1 MAFKLL
7 TNIEEEVTCP
17 ICLDLL
23 KEPLSLDCGH
33 SFCKACIAAEN
44 KESVT
49 SQGGKSSNCPVCQMA
64 FCSGELRPNWHVANI
79 VERLQEVK
87 VSSEEEQKRNL
98 CERHEEKLLLFCKK
112 DGRVICWV
120 CERSQEH
127 RGHQTVPME
136 EAVQEY
142 QEKLQTALQKLR
154 EEQQEAKMLEATLRE
169 ERTSW
174 KNQMQNEKRG
184 VQAQFKKLKTI
195 LENEELRMVQKLESE
210 EKAILDT
217 LAATEDELV
226 QQSQLV
232 RDLVSELEHR
242 LQGSTVDMLQDV
254 NHIMERSKNLSLKKQ
269 NMFLKEQRKVSRIPD
284 LKVIIEAFRE
294 ITRER
299 AGGWTEGEREADSH

>member
-174 KNQMQNEKRG
+174 KPRVRG
-184 VQAQFKKLKTI
+184 WASAVKQGVLVVLDSCVKIEPHPRI
-195 LENEELRMVQKLESE
+195 LF
-210 EKAILDT
+210 
-217 LAATEDELV
+217 
-226 QQSQLV
+226 
-232 RDLVSELEHR
+232 
-242 LQGSTVDMLQDV
+242 G
-254 NHIMERSKNLSLKKQ
+254 
-269 NMFLKEQRKVSRIPD
+269 
-284 LKVIIEAFRE
+284 LKVGLNNANLRPSFWNVMDKKIIGKVGFPKNCSLASLSFPSENFPKKIVLFLTPSLCR
-294 ITRER
+294 
-299 AGGWTEGEREADSH
+299 

>member
-23 KEPLSLDCGH
+23 KEPLSLACGH
-33 SFCKACIAAEN
+33 SFCKACIAPEN

-64 FCSGELRPNWHVANI
+64 FCSGELRPNWHVAKI

-87 VSSEEEQKRNL
+87 VSFEEEQKRNL

-112 DGRVICWV
+112 DKRLICWV

-154 EEQQEAKMLEATLRE
+154 EEQQEVKMLEATLRE

-184 VQAQFKKLKTI
+184 VQAQFKKLKTV

-217 LAATEDELV
+217 LATMEDELAE
-226 QQSQLV
+226 QSQLV

-242 LQGSTVDMLQDV
+242 LQGSTVDMLQV
-254 NHIMERSKNLSLKKQ
+254 TQE
-269 NMFLKEQRKVSRIPD
+269 
-284 LKVIIEAFRE
+284 EAPASE
-294 ITRER
+294 I
-299 AGGWTEGEREADSH
+299 

>member
-7 TNIEEEVTCP
+7 TNIEKEVTCP

-33 SFCKACIAAEN
+33 SFCKACITEEI

-49 SQGGKSSNCPVCQMA
+49 SQGRKSSSCPVCQIA

-98 CERHEEKLLLFCKK
+98 CERHEEKLVLFCKK
-112 DGRVICWV
+112 DGKVICWV

-136 EAVQEY
+136 EVVQEH

-154 EEQQEAKMLEATLRE
+154 EEQQEEKMLEATLKE
-169 ERTSW
+169 ERTSL
-174 KNQMQNEKRG
+174 KNQIQNEKRC

-195 LENEELRMVQKLESE
+195 LENEELRMVQQLESE

-217 LAATEDELV
+217 LAATEVELV
-226 QQSQLV
+226 QQSQLM

-242 LQGSTVDMLQDV
+242 LQGSTADMLQDV
-254 NHIMERSKNLSLKKQ
+254 NHIIERSKNLSLKKQ
-269 NMFLKEQRKVSRIPD
+269 NMFLKEQRKVSPVAD
-284 LKVIIEAFRE
+284 LKVIIEAFGE
-294 ITRER
+294 IMKESSMTDR
-299 AGGWTEGEREADSH
+299 EREADSH